1 MTREDRIL
9 ALCARQDFTPR
20 HLQAVEELCGGGGV
34 RWDRL
39 AAAAGRHGVLPIVG
53 ANLRR
58 CDPARTGLPADL
70 AARFELAVLENAAV
84 RERDADRLAAG
95 LVRLLEV
102 ELEAMLLKGT
112 ALALAV
118 YEEPWVVTSQ
128 DIDLVLRPGPGWEKG
143 KGEEKAVRRALYTNG
158 VECDLETHHDV
169 TMNGVLP
176 VDFPRIW
183 REARPVRFRGVPAW
197 TMSPEDLL
205 ISLAVN
211 CNRKHFRLK
220 GLFDVAETLRRGEAI
235 DWRRLGDAGAP
246 GALRG
251 DRLHGAGARP
261 RKRSAPSCR
270 RERWRPWGCRGP
282 GPPCCAPW
290 SGPSRAPAP
299 SSSAPDAPGP
309 RPRLRQPQAGRGLEV
324 GHLQRDPSAEAQGG
338 GSHPAP
344 AQARPRR
351 PPSKGVGFP
360 REHRH
365 R

>member
-9 ALCARQDFTPR
+9 ALCARQDFTPG
-20 HLQAVEELCGGGGV
+20 HLQAVEDLCGGGV
-34 RWDRL
+34 RWESL

-70 AARFELAVLENAAV
+70 AARLEIAVFENAAV

-95 LVRLLEV
+95 LVRLREV

-143 KGEEKAVRRALYTNG
+143 KGEEKKVRRALYTHG

-176 VDFPRIW
+176 VDFPRVW

-205 ISLAVN
+205 ISLGVN
-211 CNRKHFRLK
+211 CCRKRFRLK

-235 DWRRLGDAGAP
+235 DWRRLGELARQGHCEGIVYTALAMAQEVLGAELPAGALA
-246 GALRG
+246 ALGLSRA
-251 DRLHGAGARP
+251 RAALLRALVRAFLRAGSFVERSGRYPALALVYASLRP
-261 RKRSAPSCR
+261 VEVWKSVTYSATHPAKHKG
-270 RERWRPWGCRGP
+270 EDPT
-282 GPPCCAPW
+282 
-290 SGPSRAPAP
+290 APAP
-299 SSSAPDAPGP
+299 AAAA
-309 RPRLRQPQAGRGLEV
+309 LL
-324 GHLQRDPSAEAQGG
+324 
-338 GSHPAP
+338 
-344 AQARPRR
+344 
-351 PPSKGVGFP
+351 
-360 REHRH
+360 
-365 R
+365 

>member
-1 MTREDRIL
+1 VTREDHIL

-20 HLQAVEELCGGGGV
+20 HLQTVEELCVGGI
-34 RWDRL
+34 RWERL

-70 AARFELAVLENAAV
+70 AARFEIAVLENAAV

-112 ALALAV
+112 ALSLAV

-143 KGEEKAVRRALYTNG
+143 KGEEKTVRRALYTNG

-169 TMNGVLP
+169 TMNGLLP

-183 REARPVRFRGVPAW
+183 REARQVVFRGVPAW
-197 TMSPEDLL
+197 LMSPEDLL

-211 CNRKHFRLK
+211 CCRKHFRLK
-220 GLFDVAETLRRGEAI
+220 GLFDVAETLRRGEPV
-235 DWRRLGDAGAP
+235 DWQRLGILARQGHAEGIVHTALVMAREALGADLPEVALEALEVAPARAALLNVLLRALLSASPFAGGSGRPLALALAYASLRPAEAWRSALYSLTHPPKHKGEDPNAP
-246 GALRG
+246 
-251 DRLHGAGARP
+251 ARP
-261 RKRSAPSCR
+261 VVA
-270 RERWRPWGCRGP
+270 GP
-282 GPPCCAPW
+282 
-290 SGPSRAPAP
+290 
-299 SSSAPDAPGP
+299 
-309 RPRLRQPQAGRGLEV
+309 
-324 GHLQRDPSAEAQGG
+324 
-338 GSHPAP
+338 
-344 AQARPRR
+344 
-351 PPSKGVGFP
+351 
-360 REHRH
+360 
-365 R
+365 

>member
-20 HLQAVEELCGGGGV
+20 HLQAVEELCGGGV
-34 RWDRL
+34 RWERL

-70 AARFELAVLENAAV
+70 AARFEIAVFENAAV

-95 LVRLLEV
+95 LARLREV

-235 DWRRLGDAGAP
+235 DWRRLGELARQGHCEGIVYTALAITREALGAELPAGAME
-246 GALRG
+246 ALG
-251 DRLHGAGARP
+251 LSRP
-261 RKRSAPSCR
+261 RAALLRALVRAFPRAGSFVERSGSALAFALAYVSL
-270 RERWRPWGCRGP
+270 RPAEVWKSVTYRATH
-282 GPPCCAPW
+282 PPKHKGEDPT
-290 SGPSRAPAP
+290 APAP
-299 SSSAPDAPGP
+299 AAAV
-309 RPRLRQPQAGRGLEV
+309 LL
-324 GHLQRDPSAEAQGG
+324 
-338 GSHPAP
+338 
-344 AQARPRR
+344 
-351 PPSKGVGFP
+351 
-360 REHRH
+360 
-365 R
+365 

>member
-1 MTREDRIL
+1 VTREDRVL

-34 RWDRL
+34 RWERL
-39 AAAAGRHGVLPIVG
+39 AAAAERHGVLPIVG

-70 AARFELAVLENAAV
+70 AARLEIAVFENAAV

-95 LVRLLEV
+95 LARLREV

-143 KGEEKAVRRALYTNG
+143 KGEEKAVRRALYTHG

-176 VDFPRIW
+176 VDFPRVW

-211 CNRKHFRLK
+211 CCRKRFRLK

-235 DWRRLGDAGAP
+235 DWRRLGELARQGHCEGIVYTALATAREALGAELPAGALE
-246 GALRG
+246 ALGLSRA
-251 DRLHGAGARP
+251 RAALLRALIRAFPRAGSFVERSGSSLALALAYASLRP
-261 RKRSAPSCR
+261 AEVWRSVTYSVTHPAKHKGEDPT
-270 RERWRPWGCRGP
+270 
-282 GPPCCAPW
+282 
-290 SGPSRAPAP
+290 APAP
-299 SSSAPDAPGP
+299 AAAV
-309 RPRLRQPQAGRGLEV
+309 LL
-324 GHLQRDPSAEAQGG
+324 
-338 GSHPAP
+338 
-344 AQARPRR
+344 
-351 PPSKGVGFP
+351 
-360 REHRH
+360 
-365 R
+365 

>member
-9 ALCARQDFTPR
+9 ALCARQEFSPWHR
-20 HLQAVEELCGGGGV
+20 QAVEELCGGTVRGGI

-58 CDPARTGLPADL
+58 CDPSRTGLPADL
-70 AARFELAVLENAAV
+70 AARFEIAVFENAAV

-95 LVRLLEV
+95 LARLREV

-143 KGEEKAVRRALYTNG
+143 KGEEKAVRRALYTHG

-183 REARPVRFRGVPAW
+183 REARPVDFRGVPAW

-220 GLFDVAETLRRGEAI
+220 GLFDVAETLRRGEAV
-235 DWRRLGDAGAP
+235 DWRRLGELARQGHCEGIVYTALAVAREVLGAGLPAGALE
-246 GALRG
+246 ALGLSRA
-251 DRLHGAGARP
+251 RAALLRALVRAFLRAGSFVERSGSALALALAYASLRP
-261 RKRSAPSCR
+261 AEVWKSVTYSATH
-270 RERWRPWGCRGP
+270 
-282 GPPCCAPW
+282 PPKHKGEDPT
-290 SGPSRAPAP
+290 APAP
-299 SSSAPDAPGP
+299 AAAA
-309 RPRLRQPQAGRGLEV
+309 LL
-324 GHLQRDPSAEAQGG
+324 
-338 GSHPAP
+338 
-344 AQARPRR
+344 
-351 PPSKGVGFP
+351 
-360 REHRH
+360 
-365 R
+365 